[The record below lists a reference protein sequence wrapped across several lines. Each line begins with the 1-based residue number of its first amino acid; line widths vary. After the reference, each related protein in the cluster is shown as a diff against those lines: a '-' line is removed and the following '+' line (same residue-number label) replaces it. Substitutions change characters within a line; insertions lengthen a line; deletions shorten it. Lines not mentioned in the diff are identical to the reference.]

1 MRSSN
6 PWLPVSIVVG
16 AAMIAWALYAALKPP
31 SADPTSTT
39 RVRSAP
45 DATMHPRPAVFEHR
59 ERRDDD
65 PSSTDEAPDDSRDE
79 HRPEADERRQQTPQ
93 DAAAAIAPPLA
104 VAPTA
109 PPGIIARV
117 TDDTAQAIDAARSEI
132 RSQCW
137 DALPNDE
144 DAPAEV
150 SLGLSVSFDARGK
163 VIASGVSESRD
174 AARPGVAQC
183 VGAIV
188 HGLEIPAPE
197 TNVGVELSI
206 TVP

>member
-31 SADPTSTT
+31 SVDPTSTT

-45 DATMHPRPAVFEHR
+45 EAAMHPRAAVFEHR
-59 ERRDDD
+59 ERRDEVR
-65 PSSTDEAPDDSRDE
+65 SSTDDASDDSRDD
-79 HRPEADERRQQTPQ
+79 RSPEANERRQQTPE

-104 VAPTA
+104 MAPTA

-117 TDDTAQAIDAARSEI
+117 TDDTAQAVDAVRSEI

-137 DALPNDE
+137 DALPDGK
-144 DAPAEV
+144 DTPAEV

-163 VIASGVSESRD
+163 VIASGVSENRD

-188 HGLEIPAPE
+188 HGLEIPPPD